1 MNNPA
6 APSDARRVADLLGR
20 GAGISCATP
29 RRSSGKRGG
38 GKIKGP
44 RRQHLLFSVSLSLS
58 APSSQLAAPLARE
71 MSDLKVCV
79 LCASTQ
85 IRRVPDLGRRNNY
98 LEMSASECA
107 AATGESRS
115 ACWDQCN
122 RLRELEILDVR
133 TGDKTQGVSF
143 MTLLSWKCGGAKNH
157 EPLSSL
163 TLVHFFFFLPKSR
176 PRPLTLHRV
185 SSCRA
190 FNLIS

>member
-1 MNNPA
+1 MEGR
-6 APSDARRVADLLGR
+6 SKGR
-20 GAGISCATP
+20 GGSIFYSL
-29 RRSSGKRGG
+29 S
-38 GKIKGP
+38 
-44 RRQHLLFSVSLSLS
+44 LSLSLS

-143 MTLLSWKCGGAKNH
+143 MTLLSWKCGGAKNRNRYLH
-157 EPLSSL
+157 SL
-163 TLVHFFFFLPKSR
+163 WFIFFFPPKKSTSASDSAPRQFL
-176 PRPLTLHRV
+176 
-185 SSCRA
+185 
-190 FNLIS
+190 